1 MEAALLLGILGYGMH
16 QYMDHNDDKQ
26 TTEYVYS
33 STQTTKNIS
42 QFHKDVER
50 AAMMSQVD
58 WSKPG
63 NFVVGDS
70 PETGVQW
77 VFVTGN

>member
-1 MEAALLLGILGYGMH
+1 MEALLIIGALAAGAHYLQDDGYPDGAIH
-16 QYMDHNDDKQ
+16 SSQ
-26 TTEYVYS
+26 
-33 STQTTKNIS
+33 STQNIS
-42 QFHKDVER
+42 KFHRDVEH
-50 AAMMSQVD
+50 ANMLANVD

-77 VFVTGN
+77 VIVTD

>member
-1 MEAALLLGILGYGMH
+1 MEALLIIGALAAGAH
-16 QYMDHNDDKQ
+16 YMTKDDA
-26 TTEYVYS
+26 YPDNAIH
-33 STQTTKNIS
+33 STQTTQNIS
-42 QFHKDVER
+42 EFHKDVER
-50 AAMMSQVD
+50 ANMLANVD

-77 VFVTGN
+77 VIVTN

>member
-1 MEAALLLGILGYGMH
+1 MEALLIIGALAAGSHYLNQPDEMH
-16 QYMDHNDDKQ
+16 
-26 TTEYVYS
+26 
-33 STQTTKNIS
+33 STQSTQNIS
-42 QFHKDVER
+42 QFHKDVEH
-50 AAMMSQVD
+50 ANMLANVD

-77 VFVTGN
+77 VIVTN

>member
-1 MEAALLLGILGYGMH
+1 MEALLIIGALAAGAH
-16 QYMDHNDDKQ
+16 YMNSDEPNQIHSSQ
-26 TTEYVYS
+26 TTA
-33 STQTTKNIS
+33 QIS
-42 QFHKDVER
+42 NFR
-50 AAMMSQVD
+50 ADLEQEALMASVD

-77 VFVTGN
+77 VFITD